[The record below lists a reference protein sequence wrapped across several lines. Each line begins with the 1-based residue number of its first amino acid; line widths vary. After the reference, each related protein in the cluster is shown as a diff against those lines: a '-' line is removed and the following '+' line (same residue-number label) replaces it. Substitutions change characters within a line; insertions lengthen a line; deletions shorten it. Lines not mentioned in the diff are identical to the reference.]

1 MNVSRFKT
9 TGLTIMLTI
18 CLAVAGSSLR
28 ADQQQLSSKSED
40 KLLLNELSNEQADKR
55 ANELIKSINSLAS
68 ANDRYLKAMKDAS
81 PEDRLVLE
89 LQQWLLQ
96 RRAGKDLHQLGDV
109 LLIMEK
115 KSQQPQLRRQVE
127 DIYLYALS
135 RILLHV
141 DRLRNEIDQL
151 RASRLKLR

>member
-18 CLAVAGSSLR
+18 CLAVAGSSLH
-28 ADQQQLSSKSED
+28 AATQQSSTKSED
-40 KLLLNELSNEQADKR
+40 KLLLNELSNEQADKH

-68 ANDRYLKAMKDAS
+68 ANDRCLKAMKDAS

-96 RRAGKDLHQLGDV
+96 RRAGKHLHQLGDV
-109 LLIMEK
+109 LLILEI
-115 KSQQPQLRRQVE
+115 KS
-127 DIYLYALS
+127 
-135 RILLHV
+135 
-141 DRLRNEIDQL
+141 
-151 RASRLKLR
+151 

>member
-18 CLAVAGSSLR
+18 CLAVAGSSLH
-28 ADQQQLSSKSED
+28 AATQQSSTKSED
-40 KLLLNELSNEQADKR
+40 KLLLNELSNEQADKH

-68 ANDRYLKAMKDAS
+68 ANDRCLKAMKDAS

-109 LLIMEK
+109 LLILEI
-115 KSQQPQLRRQVE
+115 KS
-127 DIYLYALS
+127 
-135 RILLHV
+135 
-141 DRLRNEIDQL
+141 
-151 RASRLKLR
+151 